1 MQYRLD
7 VRFYTKRNLTMA
19 LSLKDPKTDRLAREV
34 ARLTGESLTEAV
46 RTALSE
52 RLERER
58 LRRGRPRKDIVERL
72 NEIALHCASLPEL
85 DPRSPDEIIGY
96 DENGMW

>member
-1 MQYRLD
+1 
-7 VRFYTKRNLTMA
+7 MA
-19 LSLKDPKTDRLAREV
+19 LSLKDPETDRLAREV

-46 RTALSE
+46 RNALAQ

-58 LRRGRPRKDIVERL
+58 LRRGRPRKDVVQRL
-72 NEIALHCASLPEL
+72 NELAKHCASLP
-85 DPRSPDEIIGY
+85 DFDTRSPDEIIGY